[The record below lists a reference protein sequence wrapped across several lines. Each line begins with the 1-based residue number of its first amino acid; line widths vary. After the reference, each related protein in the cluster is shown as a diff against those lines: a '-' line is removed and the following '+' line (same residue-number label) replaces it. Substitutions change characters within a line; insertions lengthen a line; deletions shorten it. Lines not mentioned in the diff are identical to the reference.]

1 MKQIITAA
9 IHDAGTGK
17 CSLTGKADAD
27 GLTVAFDGEEPTF
40 ISWKAFR
47 QLLSYRLSQ
56 GKKDMKPGAK
66 APANGPAVAAP
77 VK

>member
-1 MKQIITAA
+1 MKKIINAA
-9 IHDAGTGK
+9 IHDAGTGT
-17 CSLTGKADAD
+17 CSLTNKDDAD
-27 GLTVAFDGEEPTF
+27 GLTVAFDGEEPCF

-56 GKKDMKPGAK
+56 GKKEVKPTPA
-66 APANGPAVAAP
+66 ANGPVVATP